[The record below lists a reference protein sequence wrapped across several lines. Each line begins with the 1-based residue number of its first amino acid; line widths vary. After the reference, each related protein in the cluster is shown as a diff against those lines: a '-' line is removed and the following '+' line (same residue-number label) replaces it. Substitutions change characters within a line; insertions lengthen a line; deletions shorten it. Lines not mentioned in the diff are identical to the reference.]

1 MSNLGNFVWSIADQL
16 RGVYK
21 PHQYGDVI
29 LPMTILRRLD
39 CVLAASRDQVAE
51 IVASEPREEI
61 RRIKIRQ
68 ATKLTFYNTSPWT
81 FAKLI
86 GDPDGLAAN
95 LTDYIAGF
103 SKNIDVFDRFRFENQ
118 IATMAEK
125 NRLLI
130 VVQAFS
136 EVNLHPKVISNAEMG
151 DMFEELIRKFAEASN
166 ETAGEHFTPRD
177 AIRLMVDLVFADDD
191 QALQTPGVV
200 RTVYDPTAGTG
211 GMLSV
216 AEEHLIGTPEH
227 PGLNRKPGC
236 GCMGRRSTTSP
247 TPSASPT

>member
-21 PHQYGDVI
+21 SHQYGDVI

-39 CVLAASRDQVAE
+39 CVLTAARDQVAE

-81 FAKLI
+81 FAKLV

-103 SKNIDVFDRFRFENQ
+103 SKNIDVFD
-118 IATMAEK
+118 
-125 NRLLI
+125 
-130 VVQAFS
+130 
-136 EVNLHPKVISNAEMG
+136 H
-151 DMFEELIRKFAEASN
+151 
-166 ETAGEHFTPRD
+166 
-177 AIRLMVDLVFADDD
+177 
-191 QALQTPGVV
+191 
-200 RTVYDPTAGTG
+200 
-211 GMLSV
+211 
-216 AEEHLIGTPEH
+216 
-227 PGLNRKPGC
+227 
-236 GCMGRRSTTSP
+236 
-247 TPSASPT
+247 